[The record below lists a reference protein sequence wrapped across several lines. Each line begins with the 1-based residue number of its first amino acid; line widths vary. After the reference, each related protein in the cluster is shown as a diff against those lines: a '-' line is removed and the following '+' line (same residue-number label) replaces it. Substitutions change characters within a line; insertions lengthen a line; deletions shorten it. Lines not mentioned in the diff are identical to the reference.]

1 MGHRK
6 VQEEVTGM
14 EKSTYRYRNAAKRR
28 AYMRSLMA
36 KRRKAAKD
44 DHNPCDSPC
53 LVSILPI
60 PLMNPPDDVAISN
73 LIMLG
78 RPVAGDDADPIDQD
92 QHGHFPPII

>member
-1 MGHRK
+1 M
-6 VQEEVTGM
+6 
-14 EKSTYRYRNAAKRR
+14 
-28 AYMRSLMA
+28 
-36 KRRKAAKD
+36 
-44 DHNPCDSPC
+44 
-53 LVSILPI
+53 PI